1 MKKTLTT
8 TLILF
13 SIASVYGQTVY
24 MQDLGTK
31 SSPALWSATDAT
43 WGGTTLT
50 TNNTLA
56 FDGTEAWLKVDTA
69 TAKVGKI
76 TLQENQT
83 LNLSFADNAVLTY
96 RNYTAGVTGYSKDSS
111 VINIDLGQNGQNLM
125 SGVKNVTI
133 NITGGESKE
142 NCAAFSKD
150 TTAENANFVLDGYFK
165 GGRFNS
171 FSKSSLTLK
180 EGAYYE
186 VNGGHLNLSATNPY
200 VCLEKGSELF
210 VTNGKGANFAG
221 SVSLVNGVTST
232 PNNAGTLVSAGKIKV
247 TGHIESGQISYSVS
261 FFNATFTEGA
271 SIEQIDDNSK
281 FTAYVHG
288 KGRFDIGKNIDKG
301 AFVFN
306 AGLTFADKST
316 LVLSST
322 DVLSIAGKS
331 QKDSVITVLSK
342 KDLKSDGTY
351 TPVASHLIVDVNAH
365 NNIGAFEFSTGS
377 ALTLQLDASS
387 MLYVGDFR
395 LMDGASG
402 KINVYVDGLSDFI
415 FFVGEDAYNKIIGE
429 IVELYDNANNPLQYS
444 FSEKTT
450 ATIGNETMSGY
461 WVQNPAVPEPA
472 EYALVIGGL
481 ALALVFIRRRK

>member
-1 MKKTLTT
+1 MGGVTLTT
-8 TLILF
+8 
-13 SIASVYGQTVY
+13 A
-24 MQDLGTK
+24 
-31 SSPALWSATDAT
+31 
-43 WGGTTLT
+43 
-50 TNNTLA
+50 NTLA

-69 TAKVGKI
+69 TAKVGWI
-76 TLQENQT
+76 SLQENQT

-96 RNYTAGVTGYSKDSS
+96 RNATAGVTGYSKDSS
-111 VINIDLGQNGQNLM
+111 VINIDLGQNGQSLM
-125 SGVKNVTI
+125 YGVKDVTI
-133 NITGGESKE
+133 NVTGGQSKE
-142 NCAAFSKD
+142 SCATFSKD
-150 TTAENANFVLDGYFK
+150 TTAENANFVLDGFFK

-210 VTNGKGANFAG
+210 VNGKGANFAG
-221 SVSLVNGVTST
+221 SVSPVNGVTST

-247 TGHIESGQISYSVS
+247 SDYIPSGQISYSVS

-271 SIEQIDDNSK
+271 SIEQTLDNSK

-288 KGRFDIGKNIDKG
+288 QGRFDIGKNIEKG

-342 KDLKSDGTY
+342 KDLKTDGTY

-377 ALTLQLDASS
+377 ALTLQLEASS

-402 KINVYVDGLSDFI
+402 MINVYVDGLSDFN
-415 FFVGEDAYNKIIGE
+415 FFVGEDAYNKIIGD

-450 ATIGNETMSGY
+450 ATIGDETMSGY